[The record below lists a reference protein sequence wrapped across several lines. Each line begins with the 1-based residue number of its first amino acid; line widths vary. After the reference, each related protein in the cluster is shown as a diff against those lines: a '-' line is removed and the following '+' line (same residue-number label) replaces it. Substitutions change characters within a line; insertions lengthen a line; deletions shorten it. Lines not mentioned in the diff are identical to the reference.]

1 MSVSLSLGARQNL
14 SISPRMQQA
23 IRLLQLSALDFELEL
38 RNSVMT
44 NPFLEE
50 TEDAEAAVTAGQAL
64 APEPDV
70 LSVTEAS
77 PSSDVLM
84 DPSVLVTDG
93 LEAAAL
99 ADAQPAV
106 DRGEDTMLL
115 DADNALP
122 DDFAFERAPSAPAN
136 DEEGPQLGWVGET
149 RGLRDYLRQ
158 QLYASRRTE
167 REVLAAEIVIE
178 TLDDDGYLREDVQAS
193 LDNVEVD
200 PPFTTEEIQDAVRLV
215 RTFEPTGVGA
225 TSLTECLLMQLLA
238 KDAETPGR
246 ELAQIILNEHID
258 VLSRRD
264 FQSLRKRLDCD
275 EEVMREAL
283 ALIRRLD
290 PDPASRYQA
299 KAPDYVIPDVIVYE
313 QKGKYVAALN
323 PAIRSRT
330 RLNKRYVDMFRSC
343 RRSQHPQMNQQLQEA
358 RWLVRNVEQR
368 FDTILRVANFIVDR
382 QREFFDVGDIALKPL
397 VLRDVAV
404 ELGLHESTVSRATGN
419 KYMSTPRGCFEF
431 KHFFSRELPRRD
443 GPACSAA
450 SVRNLISGLINSEQR
465 TQPLSDV
472 DIAAQLQSQ
481 GIRIARRTVTKYRR
495 MLKVP
500 PAEFRKVM

>member
-50 TEDAEAAVTAGQAL
+50 TEEAEAAVTAGAAL
-64 APEPDV
+64 DGEPDI
-70 LSVTEAS
+70 LSVTEAAPTADAMME
-77 PSSDVLM
+77 PSA
-84 DPSVLVTDG
+84 LVEDG
-93 LEAAAL
+93 LEAAVM

-106 DRGEDTMLL
+106 DRIEDALL
-115 DADNALP
+115 EPDTTLP
-122 DDFAFERAPSAPAN
+122 DDFAFERSPSAPAN
-136 DEEGPQLGWVGET
+136 DDEGPQLGWVGET
-149 RGLRDYLRQ
+149 RGLRDHLRQ
-158 QLYASRRTE
+158 QLYASRRSE
-167 REVLAAEIVIE
+167 REVLAGEIVIE

-193 LDNVEVD
+193 LDKVEVD
-200 PPFTTEEIQDAVRLV
+200 PPFSDQEIQDAVALV
-215 RTFEPTGVGA
+215 RSFEPTGVGA
-225 TSLTECLLMQLLA
+225 TSLTECLLMQLHA
-238 KDAETPGR
+238 KDPETPGR
-246 ELAQIILNEHID
+246 AMAERILTDHID

-275 EEVMREAL
+275 EDVMREAL

-323 PAIRSRT
+323 PAIRSRA
-330 RLNKRYVDMFRSC
+330 RLNKRYVDMFRAC

-368 FDTILRVANFIVDR
+368 FDTILRVANFIVER

-431 KHFFSRELPRRD
+431 KHFFSRELPRKD

-450 SVRNLISGLINSEQR
+450 SVRNLIHGLINNERRSR
-465 TQPLSDV
+465 PLSDV